1 MIHQKRKNIN
11 RRLVLAAIALTAL
24 LLPINTYC
32 APGDLYET
40 DLTSGA
46 VFKFATDGTQSTFVS
61 GLMTPIGIAFD
72 GKGNT
77 FISEA
82 GTGSVVK
89 IAPDGTQSAFAAI
102 PDGPTGLAFD
112 SSGNLF
118 VSVFNTGVIL
128 KFTPDGTQST
138 FASGLSNATGL
149 VFDRDGNLFVADLTA
164 GAIYKFTA
172 AGMRTTFASG
182 LSGPGGIVF
191 DNSDNLIASDNI
203 DGLVYKFTPDGTM
216 STFASGIP
224 GAAGVVFD
232 GDGNL
237 FVASNVDGAIS
248 KFTPDGTKSAFASGL
263 SGATFLAFE
272 PLPQKLLN
280 ASARAF
286 VETGDNVLIAGFIV
300 GGNSLLNNPVVAR
313 AIGPSLSQAGVANP
327 LLDPKLE
334 LHDDSGAIIASNDN
348 WQDSQKAQIMA
359 SGFAPADAHESV
371 IVTQLPAG
379 RYTAVVRGV
388 GDTTGI
394 ALVEIYNAPPTP
406 APIIHNEFAM
416 TGR

>member
-1 MIHQKRKNIN
+1 MRKNIN
-11 RRLVLAAIALTAL
+11 RSLVVIAIALTTPL
-24 LLPINTYC
+24 FSINTYG

-40 DLTSGA
+40 DLTSGT
-46 VFKFATDGTQSTFVS
+46 VFKFAADGTQSTFVS

-77 FISEA
+77 FIAEA

-112 SSGNLF
+112 GSGNLF

-128 KFTPDGTQST
+128 KFTPDGAQSA
-138 FASGLSNATGL
+138 FASGLGNATGL
-149 VFDRDGNLFVADLTA
+149 VFDREGNLFVADLTA
-164 GAIYKFTA
+164 GAIYKFTS
-172 AGMRTTFASG
+172 AGIRTTLASG
-182 LSGPGGIVF
+182 LSGPAALVF
-191 DNSDNLIASDNI
+191 DSSGNLLVTDNV
-203 DGLVYKFTPDGTM
+203 DGLIYKFTPDGTM

-237 FVASNVDGAIS
+237 FVASNADGTIS
-248 KFTPDGTKSAFASGL
+248 KLTPDGTKSAFASGL
-263 SGATFLAFE
+263 AEATFLAFE

-286 VETGDNVLIAGFIV
+286 VQTGDNVLIAGFIV

-379 RYTAVVRGV
+379 RYTAIVRGA

-394 ALVEIYNAPPTP
+394 ALVEIYNVPPTP
-406 APIIHNEFAM
+406 APTIHSEFAM

>member
-1 MIHQKRKNIN
+1 MIYQMRKNIN
-11 RRLVLAAIALTAL
+11 RRLALIAIALTTPL
-24 LLPINTYC
+24 FSINTYG

-40 DLTSGA
+40 DLASGT

-61 GLMTPIGIAFD
+61 GLMTPIGIGFD

-82 GTGSVVK
+82 GAGAVVK

-138 FASGLSNATGL
+138 FASGLGNATGL

-280 ASARAF
+280 TSARAL
-286 VETGDNVLIAGFIV
+286 VQISDNVLVAGFIV
-300 GGNSLLNNPVVAR
+300 GGNTLLNNPIVAR

-334 LHDDSGAIIASNDN
+334 LHDESGAVIASNDN
-348 WQDSQKAQIMA
+348 WQDDQEAQVMA
-359 SGFAPADAHESV
+359 SGLAPADTHESV
-371 IVTQLPAG
+371 IIAQLAAG
-379 RYTAVVRGV
+379 RYTAIVRGV
-388 GDTTGI
+388 DDTTGV
-394 ALVEIYNAPPTP
+394 ALVEIYNAPLTP
-406 APIIHNEFAM
+406 EPVLQRAVTAS
-416 TGR
+416 R